1 MGVEAF
7 RSHAGSRRHRS
18 GGSPVESQSERRLG
32 SDLNPIELASSKLK
46 KLLRDG
52 TERTVDGLW
61 NLCGRIVD
69 QFSNEECRNYFKHC
83 GYRYD

>member
-1 MGVEAF
+1 M
-7 RSHAGSRRHRS
+7 
-18 GGSPVESQSERRLG
+18 
-32 SDLNPIELASSKLK
+32 NPIELASSKLK

-52 TERTVDGLW
+52 TERTVDTLW
-61 NLCGRIVD
+61 NLCGRSLD